1 MSLDLGDLATL
12 ASALGLLDDG
22 GNLAP
27 DWFSRPGY
35 YLTQVLREAHQRE
48 SLVTFAGDLLGG
60 GQPVADSQGRQW
72 LPVAHA
78 GGSAFTVYAVIGP
91 DGPVIE
97 AGAGARLDVTSAGG
111 VRCQAEVHVPLFGQ
125 PTAGGAADRPD
136 RLGGRDGG
144 RHPGADPAA
153 GDPDGRGRAGRRP
166 AHRLGADRRHRAG
179 VRPGPHRAPAA
190 RRGRPG

>member
-1 MSLDLGDLATL
+1 MSLDLGDLAAL

-22 GNLAP
+22 GNLAS
-27 DWFSRPGY
+27 DWFSRPGH

-60 GQPVADSQGRQW
+60 GQPVADDKGRQW

-78 GGSAFTVYAVIGP
+78 GSDAFTVYAVIGP

-97 AGAGARLDVTSAGG
+97 AGAGTRVDVTSAGG

-125 PTAGGAADRPD
+125 PAAGGAATVLIGSAEGAVDVSLELTLPPGTQTAGVA
-136 RLGGRDGG
+136 LGGARLTASVPTDGT
-144 RHPGADPAA
+144 DPCS
-153 GDPDGRGRAGRRP
+153 GWC
-166 AHRLGADRRHRAG
+166 
-179 VRPGPHRAPAA
+179 
-190 RRGRPG
+190 

>member
-78 GGSAFTVYAVIGP
+78 GDSAQT
-91 DGPVIE
+91 
-97 AGAGARLDVTSAGG
+97 
-111 VRCQAEVHVPLFGQ
+111 
-125 PTAGGAADRPD
+125 
-136 RLGGRDGG
+136 
-144 RHPGADPAA
+144 
-153 GDPDGRGRAGRRP
+153 
-166 AHRLGADRRHRAG
+166 
-179 VRPGPHRAPAA
+179 
-190 RRGRPG
+190 